1 MRGRLFTIN
10 DLRKVI
16 SERLEAVIRLLSVF
30 QVLLPSLP
38 AHVRTTASI
47 LIVRKITGSQFRLSN
62 PSHDQT
68 DPRELERRQ
77 QTRRDDRLDARLTFQ
92 PSVV

>member
-1 MRGRLFTIN
+1 MRGRLFIIN

-38 AHVRTTASI
+38 AYVRITPCI
-47 LIVRKITGSQFRLSN
+47 LLV
-62 PSHDQT
+62 P
-68 DPRELERRQ
+68 
-77 QTRRDDRLDARLTFQ
+77 
-92 PSVV
+92 